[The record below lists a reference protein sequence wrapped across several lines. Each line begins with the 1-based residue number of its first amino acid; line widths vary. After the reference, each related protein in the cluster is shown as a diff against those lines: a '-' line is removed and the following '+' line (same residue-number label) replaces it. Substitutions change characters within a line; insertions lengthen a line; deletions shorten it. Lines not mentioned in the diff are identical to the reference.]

1 MSFKVRSRVCP
12 ARGWPPQLP
21 DVPTLYETGV
31 SGFDAQTP
39 LVLMTPAG
47 TPDPVVKKL
56 NDTVTEILADS
67 AVKTRL
73 AELGNE
79 IQAMTPGELA
89 AFLGK
94 EDQTV
99 AELEKTG
106 VLKPE

>member
-1 MSFKVRSRVCP
+1 MAVAVARRKVFLSAGRVELSSQNVTQIM
-12 ARGWPPQLP
+12 A
-21 DVPTLYETGV
+21 
-31 SGFDAQTP
+31 
-39 LVLMTPAG
+39 
-47 TPDPVVKKL
+47 DP
-56 NDTVTEILADS
+56 

-99 AELEKTG
+99 AEVEKTG